1 MFRVAHRGVGKDFK
15 PFIIAEVSANHG
27 GSIERA
33 KQTILAAKN
42 AGADAIKIQTY
53 RADTITLNARSGLFE
68 ISDKNSLWYGRNLYE
83 LYEEAHTPWEWHRE
97 IFDLANELGMLAFSS
112 PFDETAVDYLESLN
126 VPAYKIASFESN
138 HFPLLKKVAQTGK
151 PILISS
157 GTSKINE
164 LYESVQ
170 YLKANGAKDIV
181 VFKCTSTYPASPEN
195 TNLNTIP
202 VFQSIFEDC
211 VIGLSDHT
219 MGIGA
224 SVAAIALG
232 ARVIEKHF
240 TLDRLGG
247 GPDDS
252 FSIEP
257 EELKALCRD
266 TATAKEALGSRENQR
281 QDCERGNMQFRRSL
295 YVTKNMVKGELFS
308 PTNTRSIR
316 PAMGLAPKYY
326 DAVLGSAATKDIEAG
341 TPLDWNLTDAKIED

>member
-1 MFRVAHRGVGKDFK
+1 MQINGIDIGGPAK
-15 PFIIAEVSANHG
+15 PYIIAEMSANHNG
-27 GSIERA
+27 DLDRA
-33 KQTILAAKN
+33 LEILRQAK
-42 AGADAIKIQTY
+42 ASGADAVKIQSYT
-53 RADTITLNARSGLFE
+53 ADTITIQSDRPEFRIQGGLW
-68 ISDKNSLWYGRNLYE
+68 DGKTLHE
-83 LYEEAHTPWEWHRE
+83 LYQWAHMPWEWHVPLFRY
-97 IFDLANELGMLAFSS
+97 AKELELTLFSS
-112 PFDETAVDYLESLN
+112 PFDFSAVDMLEELEC
-126 VPAYKIASFESN
+126 PAYKIASFEIVDL
-138 HFPLLKKVAQTGK
+138 PLIRHAAETGK
-151 PILISS
+151 PLIISTGMASDQEIREAVDTARSAGCRNLAVLHCVS
-157 GTSKINE
+157 GYPSP
-164 LYESVQ
+164 
-170 YLKANGAKDIV
+170 AKE
-181 VFKCTSTYPASPEN
+181 Y
-195 TNLNTIP
+195 NLARVAQLQNDFP
-202 VFQSIFEDC
+202 GL

-219 MGIGA
+219 IDNAAAVA
-224 SVAAIALG
+224 SVALG
-232 ARVIEKHF
+232 ASVIEKHF

-341 TPLDWNLTDAKIED
+341 TPLDWNLTDAKIKD

>member
-1 MFRVAHRGVGKDFK
+1 MQINGIDIGGPAK
-15 PFIIAEVSANHG
+15 PYIIAEMSANHNG
-27 GSIERA
+27 DLDRA
-33 KQTILAAKN
+33 LEILRQAK
-42 AGADAIKIQTY
+42 ASGADAVKIQSYT
-53 RADTITLNARSGLFE
+53 ADTITIQSERPEFRIQGGLW
-68 ISDKNSLWYGRNLYE
+68 DGKTLHE
-83 LYEEAHTPWEWHRE
+83 LYQWAHMPWEWHVPLFRY
-97 IFDLANELGMLAFSS
+97 AKELELTLFSS
-112 PFDETAVDYLESLN
+112 PFDFSAVDMLEELEC
-126 VPAYKIASFESN
+126 PAYKIASFEIVDL
-138 HFPLLKKVAQTGK
+138 PLIRHAAETGK
-151 PILISS
+151 PLIISTGMASDQEIREAVDTARSAGCRNLAVLHCVS
-157 GTSKINE
+157 GYPSPAKEYN
-164 LYESVQ
+164 LARVAQ
-170 YLKANGAKDIV
+170 LKNDFPG
-181 VFKCTSTYPASPEN
+181 
-195 TNLNTIP
+195 L
-202 VFQSIFEDC
+202 

-219 MGIGA
+219 IDNAAAVA
-224 SVAAIALG
+224 SVALG
-232 ARVIEKHF
+232 ASVIEKHF

-341 TPLDWNLTDAKIED
+341 TPLDWNLTDAKIKD

>member
-1 MFRVAHRGVGKDFK
+1 MQINGIDIGGPAK
-15 PFIIAEVSANHG
+15 PYIIAEMSANHNG
-27 GSIERA
+27 DLDRA
-33 KQTILAAKN
+33 LEILRQAK
-42 AGADAIKIQTY
+42 ASGADAVKIQSYT
-53 RADTITLNARSGLFE
+53 ADTITIQSDRPEFRIQGGLW
-68 ISDKNSLWYGRNLYE
+68 DGKTLHE
-83 LYEEAHTPWEWHRE
+83 LYQWAHMPWEWHVPLFRY
-97 IFDLANELGMLAFSS
+97 AKELELTLFSS
-112 PFDETAVDYLESLN
+112 PFDFSAVDMLEELEC
-126 VPAYKIASFESN
+126 PAYKIASFEIVDL
-138 HFPLLKKVAQTGK
+138 PLIRHAAETGK
-151 PILISS
+151 PLIISTGMASDQEIREAVDTARSAGCRNLAVLHCVS
-157 GTSKINE
+157 GYPSP
-164 LYESVQ
+164 
-170 YLKANGAKDIV
+170 AKE
-181 VFKCTSTYPASPEN
+181 Y
-195 TNLNTIP
+195 NLARVAQLQNDFP
-202 VFQSIFEDC
+202 DL

-219 MGIGA
+219 IDNAAAVA
-224 SVAAIALG
+224 SVALG
-232 ARVIEKHF
+232 ASVIEKHF

-341 TPLDWNLTDAKIED
+341 TPLDWNLTDAKIKD